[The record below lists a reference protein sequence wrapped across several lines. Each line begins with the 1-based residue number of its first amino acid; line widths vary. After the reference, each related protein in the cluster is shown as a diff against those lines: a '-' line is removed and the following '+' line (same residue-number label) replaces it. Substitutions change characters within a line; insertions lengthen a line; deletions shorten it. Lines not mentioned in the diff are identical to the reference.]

1 MSSSIPGTVAYF
13 LQLAGNALPADAY
26 VYFGVELPRYSA
38 PVTLQ
43 VTGITGNQAPAELGP
58 AYKREETYSILCELT
73 SFAGDQD
80 FPSRLQ
86 EVMANWALITVA
98 VGNDPTLGGNVRYAE
113 CGDMDFA
120 PKSDPKGM
128 SLGSLTFD
136 VRCSQR
142 ITSLT

>member
-1 MSSSIPGTVAYF
+1 MSSSIPGAVAYF
-13 LQLAGNALPADAY
+13 LQLAGTALPASAY
-26 VYFGVELPRYSA
+26 VYFGVELPKYTA

-43 VTGITGNQAPAELGP
+43 VTGITGNQQPAELGP
-58 AYKREETYSILCELT
+58 SYKREETYSILCELT

-80 FPSRLQ
+80 FPTRLS
-86 EVMANWALITVA
+86 EVMDNWALITVA
-98 VGNDPTLGGNVRYAE
+98 VAGDPTLGGNVRFAE
-113 CGDMDFA
+113 CGDMDFS
-120 PKSDPKGM
+120 PKSDIKGF